1 LTGSAGRA
9 DARRNRDKI
18 LAAAR
23 GRLGADGG
31 SLAMESLAR
40 EAGVGVGTLYRH
52 FPNREALIEAIYAAE
67 LDDITA
73 GATALLEHHPPE
85 VALRRWMDR
94 YAAFT
99 VTKRGM
105 MDTLRGSFAA
115 GRIAPHTRE
124 RVTAAFRA
132 ILESGVQAGT
142 LRADVDPED
151 ATTMLHGVF
160 LATVD
165 GDGPGRSGRL
175 LDLIADALRAPAAR
189 HPPALPGDEPDPG

>member
-1 LTGSAGRA
+1 MTGSAGRA

-23 GRLGADGG
+23 GMLGADGG

-67 LDDITA
+67 LDDITTSA
-73 GATALLEHHPPE
+73 AELLEHHPPE
-85 VALRRWMDR
+85 VALRLWMDR

-99 VTKRGM
+99 ATKRGM
-105 MDTLRGSFAA
+105 LDTLRGSFAA

-124 RVTAAFRA
+124 RVTAAFRT
-132 ILESGVQAGT
+132 ILESGVRAGT
-142 LRADVDPED
+142 LRADVNPED
-151 ATTMLHGVF
+151 ATTLLHGVF

-165 GDGPGRSGRL
+165 GDVPERSHRL
-175 LDLIADALRAPAAR
+175 LDLIADAVRAPGVTR
-189 HPPALPGDEPDPG
+189 GEPDPG